1 MLLASATDLA
11 ISLAVKRGTVR
22 ITERQSRHGLGP
34 YFTIEDERGMIEVH
48 ASRAKAEAR
57 VR

>member
-22 ITERQSRHGLGP
+22 ITEHQSRHGLGP

-48 ASRAKAEAR
+48 ASRAEAEAR

>member
-22 ITERQSRHGLGP
+22 ITEHQSRHGLGP
-34 YFTIEDERGMIEVH
+34 N
-48 ASRAKAEAR
+48 AR
-57 VR
+57 LRSGRRLG

>member
-22 ITERQSRHGLGP
+22 ITEHQSRHGLGP

-48 ASRAKAEAR
+48 DSRAEAEAR
-57 VR
+57 VS

>member
-22 ITERQSRHGLGP
+22 ITKRQGSYGLGAC
-34 YFTIEDERGMIEVH
+34 FAIEDEKGLIEVH
-48 ASRAKAEAR
+48 DSRAEAEAR